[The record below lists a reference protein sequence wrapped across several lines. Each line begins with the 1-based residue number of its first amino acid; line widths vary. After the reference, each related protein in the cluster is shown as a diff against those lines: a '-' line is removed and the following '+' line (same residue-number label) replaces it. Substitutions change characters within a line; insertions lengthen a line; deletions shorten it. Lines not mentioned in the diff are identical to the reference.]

1 MDATAQ
7 RLVTMAGAYLM
18 TEMTPTQRD
27 SFLQE
32 TRIAKL
38 ATLNN
43 DGSPTIVPVWFEW
56 DGATAALF
64 THKSSPKVARMR
76 LHPSVALSVEEGVGV
91 PEAWVTIEGT
101 ATVESGGGWDLA
113 NRLAQRYY
121 TAEKNRTVLPA
132 WKRMA
137 EDWIVVRIVPK
148 RIRSSAPGS

>member
-1 MDATAQ
+1 
-7 RLVTMAGAYLM
+7 M

-38 ATLNN
+38 ATLNR

-64 THKSSPKVARMR
+64 THKASPKVARMR

-91 PEAWVTIEGT
+91 SEAWVTIEGT
-101 ATVESGGGWDLA
+101 ATVEPGGGWDLA

-121 TAEKNRTVLPA
+121 TAEQNRTVLPA
-132 WKRMA
+132 WKRLA
-137 EDWIVVRIVPK
+137 DDWIVVRIVPK